1 MLRRVCGS
9 EEACTYPPPRVW
21 HEFRPGRRAKP
32 ACLPDRS
39 SSRPALSLSSTREGQ
54 VQLAALSRIG
64 PVEGS
69 PKDRTQVRRWSLKP
83 EPFVVVVRALRKAPV
98 SKGEGRTRRDWI
110 ERENKEV
117 LVAGQ
122 VGWRGW
128 LRRRERDDGPCPVE
142 SRTAARR
149 PPPTRAVCTQ
159 PPHAAV
165 CRVIEIDVC
174 HQIEILVAWR
184 TPAPAQ
190 QTRGA
195 RYESDG
201 TGRSPIPPDASS
213 GHSPP
218 RRDRREISSAFPVRR
233 SWSTTSLALFPSRK
247 PRFVASVTYAIHVPV
262 ASSAAL

>member
-1 MLRRVCGS
+1 MKRRVCGS
-9 EEACTYPPPRVW
+9 EDGLHVSPAAGVPRVSAW
-21 HEFRPGRRAKP
+21 PSGEAGVSTGPFVIP
-32 ACLPDRS
+32 ASPVIVLDR
-39 SSRPALSLSSTREGQ
+39 EEQ

-64 PVEGS
+64 PVGGS
-69 PKDRTQVRRWSLKP
+69 PRIGRRCAAPKP
-83 EPFVVVVRALRKAPV
+83 EAGSRCCRGSALRKAPV

-190 QTRGA
+190 QNPR
-195 RYESDG
+195 RSIRKRR

-218 RRDRREISSAFPVRR
+218 RRDRREISA
-233 SWSTTSLALFPSRK
+233 
-247 PRFVASVTYAIHVPV
+247 
-262 ASSAAL
+262 